1 MLDNQGVNGSAFAH
15 ADCVTDEHFH
25 NPLTVRPTE
34 GITCMITLETSCLA

>member
-34 GITCMITLETSCLA
+34 GNHLHDSLEASCLA